1 MQKALIFDTFLY
13 VKRLKEVGFTE
24 QQAIVLAETLNE
36 LLEEQLATKRDL
48 KEMETNLTVKLGF
61 MLASAIAFV
70 ATLVKLL

>member
-24 QQAIVLAETLNE
+24 QQAIVLSEILKE

-61 MLASAIAFV
+61 MLASAIALV

>member
-24 QQAIVLAETLNE
+24 QQAIVQAETLKE

-61 MLASAIAFV
+61 MLASAIALV